1 MGHSCAAATTTQQW
15 IIVSAEPADV
25 PEIAAGTERD
35 GSADAEPRPV
45 LVIHGVAQRDRAA
58 YEREVAALGAAL
70 GPRVRLVPVYWGDF
84 ARHADSVDQVLP
96 YLDWASSTG
105 DDTLTEVESFS
116 LRGAI
121 ADRDMAQAF
130 GSLTSGWKRRSA
142 SSRRK
147 VIGVFY
153 AMIRRQYLRAS
164 AQFTGDLVLYQRRKV
179 ELQAVIWETVM
190 RHAPG
195 YGLEERPVD
204 VIAHSLGATMMFD
217 LAVEGHPALHIDHLI
232 TCASQTAFFHA
243 IGASPAAL
251 DRADPTEPAIL
262 PPTIRSWANLYVP
275 LDPWAF
281 LTAPVFRLH
290 DGSEPKDTEV
300 YAGERGDR
308 ILTHAAS
315 HYWTHPVVLETI
327 RQELGLPPPEPAVD
341 TLQPSTTTDE
351 EVT

>member
-1 MGHSCAAATTTQQW
+1 MGHSCAVAPVAQQW
-15 IIVSAEPADV
+15 VITRSESKDITATRSSIDRVEPIG
-25 PEIAAGTERD
+25 PAA
-35 GSADAEPRPV
+35 RPV
-45 LVIHGVAQRDRAA
+45 LVIHGVAQRDRDV
-58 YEREVAALGAAL
+58 YEQEVAALGDAL

-84 ARHADSVDQVLP
+84 ARSADSVDRVLP
-96 YLDWASSTG
+96 YLDWASSAG
-105 DDTLTEVESFS
+105 DDLGEIESSS
-116 LRGAI
+116 LRVAF
-121 ADRDMAQAF
+121 AERDMAQAF

-164 AQFTGDLVLYQRRKV
+164 AQFTGDLILYQRRKV
-179 ELQAVIWETVM
+179 ELQAVIWETIM

-195 YGLEERPVD
+195 YGLKERPVD

-243 IGASPAAL
+243 IGASPSPL
-251 DRADPTEPAIL
+251 DQADPGDPVTL
-262 PPTIRSWANLYVP
+262 PPTIRSWANHYVP

-290 DGSEPKDTEV
+290 DGSEPDDIEV

-315 HYWTHPVVLETI
+315 HYWTHPVVLDTI
-327 RQELGLPPPEPAVD
+327 RRELGLPSPKPVLGS
-341 TLQPSTTTDE
+341 LQPTPTTDE